1 MLFPYSEITKSLAA
15 HGFCECDCPLLCTC
29 RMYQKGSAVRKGG
42 RPRSLSTWVVRLNS
56 FPDLSNPDL
65 RVRLKCLS
73 ERELSMAALGRIV
86 SAAASNKPAAGVAV
100 ADALSTKNH
109 VISNG

>member
-1 MLFPYSEITKSLAA
+1 
-15 HGFCECDCPLLCTC
+15 
-29 RMYQKGSAVRKGG
+29 
-42 RPRSLSTWVVRLNS
+42 
-56 FPDLSNPDL
+56 
-65 RVRLKCLS
+65 
-73 ERELSMAALGRIV
+73 MAALGRIV